1 MAAEKVA
8 PTAGLDGKELNTTT
22 LSQDATS
29 TGSSGDEERAA
40 NDFGGSGEHVFSDPK
55 VAEYWRGVYETARYE
70 CRHRFDPSATWTP
83 EEEKKLKRRVS
94 AIISVVKVA
103 LAEYMTGRFQ
113 DHALVLADVCGPRS
127 QQTKHQQR
135 LVATLRDVIN
145 TTVIFS

>member
-1 MAAEKVA
+1 MAVEKVA

-29 TGSSGDEERAA
+29 TDSSGDEERAT

-55 VAEYWRGVYETARYE
+55 VAEYWRNVYENARYE

-94 AIISVVKVA
+94 DALSGFKVGIA
-103 LAEYMTGRFQ
+103 KQITGRFQ
-113 DHALVLADVCGPRS
+113 DHALVLAYVRCPGP
-127 QQTKHQQR
+127 QQKKHQQR
-135 LVATLRDVIN
+135 
-145 TTVIFS
+145 